1 MIGVRG
7 AASCLLAAAL
17 GCRVEVGPPTA
28 TAGAGPVEVR
38 LYTSMYEPV
47 LDVLVPAA
55 ERALPHVRLVP
66 LQASSEKIAQR
77 FEAELEAGASAAC
90 LLATSD
96 PAWFA
101 ALAARGVL
109 HAHVPPRA
117 LDLPQAW
124 RSPTAS
130 AFRLSIMVLAARDDA
145 GPTSWAALAD
155 PAWRDRVSMADPLA
169 SGTALHTVDAWN
181 GAFGPELLRSA
192 RANGLVLAGGN
203 SAVLARMQSGERPVG
218 VILWENLLVV
228 PGAPRGVVPEEGAV
242 AIPGLV
248 AIPAGCPH
256 EEGAEDVMAWLLS
269 PEAQTIIVGG
279 GMHSPFPDVAPPR
292 GAPPLA
298 EVPMLPERGRFGPDV
313 ATRLEALREELA
325 R

>member
-1 MIGVRG
+1 M
-7 AASCLLAAAL
+7 SLLLALLA
-17 GCRVEVGPPTA
+17 CRVEVGPPSA
-28 TAGAGPVEVR
+28 PASQGPVEVR
-38 LYTSMYEPV
+38 LYTSMYESV
-47 LDVLVPAA
+47 LDELVPAA

-66 LQASSEKIAQR
+66 LQAGSEKIAQR
-77 FEAELEAGASAAC
+77 FEAELEAGASPAC

-101 ALAARGVL
+101 ALADRGAL

-117 LDLPQAW
+117 LDLPPAW

-130 AFRLSIMVLAARDDA
+130 TFRLSIMVLAARDDA
-145 GPTSWAALAD
+145 GPTSWAALGD
-155 PAWRDRVSMADPLA
+155 PAWRDRASMADPLA
-169 SGTALHTVDAWN
+169 SGTALTTVAAWADAL
-181 GAFGPELLRSA
+181 GPDVLRGA

-228 PGAPRGVVPEEGAV
+228 PGAPRGVVPAEGAV

-256 EEGAEDVMAWLLS
+256 EEAAEDVMDWLLS
-269 PEAQTIIVGG
+269 PEAQAIVVRG
-279 GMHSPFPDVAPPR
+279 GMHSPFPDAPAPA

-298 EVPMLPERGRFGPDV
+298 EVPLLPVSPTFFTDL
-313 ATRLEALREELA
+313 ADRLPALRAELA
-325 R
+325 P